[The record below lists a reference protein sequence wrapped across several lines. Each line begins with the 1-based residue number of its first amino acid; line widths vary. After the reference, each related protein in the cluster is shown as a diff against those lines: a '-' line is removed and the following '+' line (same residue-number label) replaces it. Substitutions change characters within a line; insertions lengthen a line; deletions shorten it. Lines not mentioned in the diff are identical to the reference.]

1 LLSCN
6 LQYCGLR
13 LIVIVCLIKLSRSF
27 SKFFKASFEEE
38 QQFDHWQYPKFHGG
52 CLFLGNIYRAEGVV
66 VLCRWALSNSE
77 IAFFCQLHTINTGLN
92 KRLLFFTMDQSSKLE
107 SNDYRGP

>member
-1 LLSCN
+1 M
-6 LQYCGLR
+6 
-13 LIVIVCLIKLSRSF
+13 
-27 SKFFKASFEEE
+27 
-38 QQFDHWQYPKFHGG
+38 
-52 CLFLGNIYRAEGVV
+52 V
-66 VLCRWALSNSE
+66 VLCRWALSNLE